1 MFVYILRCRDGTLYT
16 GIASDVARRIKQ
28 HLGELPGGAK
38 YTRSHIPVSVEAVW
52 MAESDTA
59 ARKLEFY
66 LKKLKKEKKE
76 NLIKHPERVTDENF
90 CSNLSDYSFKAESI
104 EKYVNLI
111 SN

>member
-16 GIASDVARRIKQ
+16 GIASDAVRRFRQ

-38 YTRSHIPVSVEAVW
+38 YTRSHIPVSIEAVW
-52 MAESDTA
+52 NAESETA
-59 ARKLEFY
+59 ARKLEYY

-76 NLIKHPERVTDENF
+76 MLIKYPERVTDKGF
-90 CSNLSDYSFKAESI
+90 CSNLSEYSFHPENI
-104 EKYVNLI
+104 EQLINGI